1 MMPALEA
8 DAPAIE
14 EELGGEPL
22 AKLQRQ
28 RTQANAAAEM
38 EESARRQEKQD
49 GSGVGKKAKDAE
61 QEGKRFG
68 KKEKKKERRVVYVNL
83 EGAATN
89 PLAYERNKVRTSKY
103 TLITFLPKVSP
114 SSESELVQVS

>member
-1 MMPALEA
+1 MNPDVPAV
-8 DAPAIE
+8 E
-14 EELGGEPL
+14 EELGAEPL

-49 GSGVGKKAKDAE
+49 GSGLRKKAQDAG
-61 QEGKRFG
+61 QEGTRFG
-68 KKEKKKERRVVYVNL
+68 RKEKRKERRVVYVNL

-114 SSESELVQVS
+114 WSEFELLGLN